1 MQEAVIITISK
12 LSNMEE
18 KKQWGGYREGGG
30 RPSTDR
36 NVAISVRISQEANEL
51 LKQQKNKSEYIDR
64 LIKEASQ

>member
-1 MQEAVIITISK
+1 MAD
-12 LSNMEE
+12 E

-30 RPSTDR
+30 RPATDR

>member
-1 MQEAVIITISK
+1 
-12 LSNMEE
+12 MEE

-36 NVAISVRISQEANEL
+36 NIAISVRISQEANEL